1 MSLFSRIFGAVIGF
15 FAGIWH
21 KAQPLVE
28 EYMTKAIEVGTLIR
42 DALMSDDA
50 ILITQ
55 IIPGTWDDILRQ
67 KIIDIL
73 QKVLPELTIYNECA
87 ALTDPE
93 QVIECILKNLK
104 FSSDRARD
112 LFIHDLVALITA
124 DLSDG
129 KFTMQEILAVL
140 ELKYQFDKEHEDK
153 DEK

>member
-1 MSLFSRIFGAVIGF
+1 MSIFSRIFGAIIGF

-42 DALMSDDA
+42 NALKSDET
-50 ILITQ
+50 ILLTQ
-55 IIPGTWDDILRQ
+55 IIPGTWDDVLRQ
-67 KIIDIL
+67 KIVDIL
-73 QKVLPELTIYNECA
+73 EKVLPELTIYDQCA
-87 ALTDPE
+87 SLTDPQE
-93 QVIECILKNLK
+93 LIECILRNLK

-153 DEK
+153 DEN